1 MTVENKPSS
10 KPIANNKHDLWI
22 NSKILLVGLKRWA
35 INVWYLFITAFR
47 KFYDDECFGKA
58 SSISYIT
65 ILSVVPVL
73 ILIYS
78 IGSSLE
84 LTKDF
89 FLGTVNGTVND
100 KNDNIIHYFFP
111 AEGQGK
117 IIAEY
122 LKDFTVNVATVSIFG
137 IILLL
142 VAAIDIVLTL
152 EGSINSIW
160 RVKKGRGI
168 LQNMLIYWTML
179 TLGPLFL
186 VVSFYATSKFSH
198 DVLVEKVFSQ
208 FFFPLLVTWIGFFLA
223 YQLIPRTK
231 VTFKAASIGALI
243 AGTLWEIAKFG
254 YGFYIKEIGSQTLG
268 LLYGPLY
275 FIPISI
281 AWIYLSF
288 ALFFL
293 GAEISYLIQYSEIY
307 KKRQYK
313 KLDHQNF
320 LLYYL
325 LNSLFLVYQAFNNG
339 KGGLTLTH
347 IAKMNN
353 LSRLDME
360 QITFSLVS
368 KKFIRMVQTD
378 SIKEYFP
385 LKPMEKAQMIE
396 LLDLVTDRK
405 QFLLNENNIKVKL
418 IFDRVVKKLE
428 DGHRKEFANLSYKD
442 LLEEQVV

>member
-1 MTVENKPSS
+1 MTVDKKTSNKPIIKSNPD
-10 KPIANNKHDLWI
+10 KLWI
-22 NSKILLVGLKRWA
+22 HSKILFIDLKKWA
-35 INVWYLFITAFR
+35 INLWYLFITAFR

-89 FLGTVNGTVND
+89 FLGTVNG

-111 AEGQGK
+111 AGGKQEK

-122 LKDFTVNVATVSIFG
+122 LKDFTENVATVSIFG

-142 VAAIDIVLTL
+142 VAAVDIVLTL

-168 LQNMLIYWTML
+168 LQNFLIYWTML
-179 TLGPLFL
+179 TIGPLFL
-186 VVSFYATSKFSH
+186 VVSFYVTSKFGNEILA
-198 DVLVEKVFSQ
+198 DRVFSK
-208 FFFPLLVTWIGFFLA
+208 FFFPLLVTWTGFFLA

-254 YGFYIKEIGSQTLG
+254 YGFYIKEVGSQTLG

-293 GAEISYLIQYSEIY
+293 GAEVSYLIQYSEIY

-325 LNSLFLVYQAFNNG
+325 LNSLHCIYQAYENG
-339 KGGLTLTH
+339 KGSITLAELSK
-347 IAKMNN
+347 INN

-360 QITFSLVS
+360 QITLSLVS
-368 KKFIRMVQTD
+368 KKFIRVAQVG

-385 LKPMEKAQMIE
+385 LKPMDKTKMIE

-405 QFLLNENNIKVKL
+405 QLLLSERDIRVKEM
-418 IFDRVVKKLE
+418 FERVVKKLE
-428 DGHRKEFANLSYKD
+428 EGHQKEFANLSYRD
-442 LLEEQVV
+442 LLEGQRV

>member
-1 MTVENKPSS
+1 MTVKNKQSS
-10 KPIANNKHDLWI
+10 KPIVIDKLWI
-22 NSKILLVGLKRWA
+22 NSKILLIDLKRWV
-35 INVWYLFITAFR
+35 INLWYLFITAFR

-84 LTKDF
+84 LTRDF
-89 FLGTVNGTVND
+89 FLGTVND
-100 KNDNIIHYFFP
+100 QIIHYFFP
-111 AEGQGK
+111 AGGEQEK
-117 IIAEY
+117 IIANY
-122 LKDFTVNVATVSIFG
+122 LGKFTINVATVSIFG

-142 VAAIDIVLTL
+142 VVAIDIVLTL

-186 VVSFYATSKFSH
+186 VISFYVTSKFSH
-198 DVLVEKVFSQ
+198 DVLAEKVFSQ

-231 VTFKAASIGALI
+231 VTFKAAAIGALI

-254 YGFYIKEIGSQTLG
+254 YGFYIKEVGSQTLG

-313 KLDHQNF
+313 KLNHQNF

-325 LNSLFLVYQAFNNG
+325 LNSLYRIYQAYENG
-339 KGGLTLTH
+339 KGSITLGELSR
-347 IAKMNN
+347 KNS

-360 QITFSLVS
+360 QITQSLVN
-368 KKFIRMVQTD
+368 KGFIRVFQNGFK
-378 SIKEYFP
+378 KEYFP
-385 LKPMEKAQMIE
+385 LKPMDKAEITGI
-396 LLDLVTDRK
+396 LDLVTDRK
-405 QFLLNENNIKVKL
+405 QLLLNKNNTRVKL
-418 IFDRVVKKLE
+418 MFDRVVKKLE
-428 DGHRKEFANLSYKD
+428 DSHRKEFANLSYKD
-442 LLEEQVV
+442 LLEE